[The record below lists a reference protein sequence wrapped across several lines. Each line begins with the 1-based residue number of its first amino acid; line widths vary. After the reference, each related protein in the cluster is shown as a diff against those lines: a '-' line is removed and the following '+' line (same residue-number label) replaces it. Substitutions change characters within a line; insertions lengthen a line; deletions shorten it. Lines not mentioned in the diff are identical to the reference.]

1 MTAMTATE
9 TSYYS
14 LLNLN
19 AARIFHGQLKA
30 GSSIS
35 ISLCTALNGKRCG
48 VTLTAGASVL
58 VELVEFRGPQSI
70 THAETRVARKPMV
83 RDTAE
88 AAIWLETAV
97 TEWLANN
104 AA

>member
-1 MTAMTATE
+1 MNATDTAYFST
-9 TSYYS
+9 
-14 LLNLN
+14 LNLN
-19 AARIFHGQLKA
+19 ARRIFDGDLKA
-30 GSSIS
+30 GSMIS

-58 VELVEFRGPQSI
+58 VELVEFRGPQAI
-70 THAETRVARKPMV
+70 THEETRVARKPMV